1 MAWVDIRRLQED
13 DSESHAPHDLD
24 MVPLLRMD
32 SLQDLRADV
41 KKRVQTYICNSFQKE
56 LRLGVCVWHVW
67 RDVKL
72 QFSAVVFAETVMPVL
87 TLVPGRAWKIVTEF
101 YQEWII

>member
-1 MAWVDIRRLQED
+1 MAEPASSSPPSSTAESVLVMAWVDIRRLQED

-56 LRLGVCVWHVW
+56 LRLGVCVA
-67 RDVKL
+67 RLK
-72 QFSAVVFAETVMPVL
+72 
-87 TLVPGRAWKIVTEF
+87 RR
-101 YQEWII
+101 